1 MSSPSLSVVMPTYN
15 AAEYIE
21 RSLESILRQS
31 FEDYELIIIDDGSTD
46 GTIELIEKQE
56 DDRIHLIQR
65 EDENGITSA
74 LNRGID
80 ETRGQY
86 VARHDADDWSS
97 PDRFDKQITYLES
110 HPDVAL
116 LGTGAY
122 LVDEDGQQ
130 ISRRRVLENPR
141 VENLIEHN
149 EFVHGSVMMRQD
161 ALADLGGYDERFV
174 TAEDYDLWLRLA
186 DAYSVA
192 NIDEPLYQLRQHDES
207 IYGSNLETLKLYHV
221 LATRRVVNGFDDELY
236 ASITGDDP
244 QSAIDMFTTEERTWF
259 HTELAR
265 ESIRYGNIGSGR
277 EHILEAFRLNPTD
290 LTLTAMFLLTYT
302 TPTIISAVI
311 HTYRRIINT
320 KMLIENRSK

>member
-192 NIDEPLYQLRQHDES
+192 NIDEPLYHFRQHDES

-221 LATRRVVNGFDDELY
+221 LATRRVAGGFDDELY
-236 ASITGDDP
+236 AAI
-244 QSAIDMFTTEERTWF
+244 QSENPKAAVEIFTNEERIWF

-265 ESIRYGNIGSGR
+265 ELIRYGNLRSGR
-277 EHILEAFRLNPTD
+277 EHVHKAIRLNPTD
-290 LTLTAMFLLTYT
+290 LTLPVMLLLTYT
-302 TPTIISAVI
+302 TPTVALMAVS
-311 HTYRRIINT
+311 TYRKLINA
-320 KMLIENRSK
+320 KISMENRSE